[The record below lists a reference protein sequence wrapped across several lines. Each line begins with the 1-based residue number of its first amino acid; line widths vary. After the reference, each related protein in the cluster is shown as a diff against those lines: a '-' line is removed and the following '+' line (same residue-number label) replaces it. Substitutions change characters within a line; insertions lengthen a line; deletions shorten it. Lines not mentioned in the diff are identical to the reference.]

1 MYFVVLDSL
10 HQFGVAFYEFLWF
23 LVNLW
28 KIEFGL
34 TKGFVGIYRG
44 TLGFIN
50 LLEYGN
56 IKRSNDTVELR
67 IKEAYCWLLVPY
79 IDREL
84 DIKTIIWD
92 RINIKG
98 GTDSIVAKAARK
110 MQENESLITTWAP
123 AWLKMELDHLL
134 WKEANDINVKK
145 LWEDLCTYCYLP
157 RLANYSV
164 LEATIRKG
172 VNEKNY
178 FALADGKADD
188 RYFGLSYDQ
197 YVGAVDK
204 SAYLVKLVAALQQI
218 EADRREK
225 ERQEQERKQQQQTDG
240 RTGQGGYSDSDEEGG
255 NTGGVA
261 DQLDDKPPVTP
272 VAPQPKNTHF
282 FMSAKLD
289 NTRINRDVQRL
300 VEEVISHLTN
310 ADGVQVEIA
319 LEVTADASNEFEVP
333 LIRTVTENCRT
344 LKVDQYGFDE

>member
-1 MYFVVLDSL
+1 M
-10 HQFGVAFYEFLWF
+10 
-23 LVNLW
+23 
-28 KIEFGL
+28 
-34 TKGFVGIYRG
+34 
-44 TLGFIN
+44 
-50 LLEYGN
+50 
-56 IKRSNDTVELR
+56 
-67 IKEAYCWLLVPY
+67 
-79 IDREL
+79 
-84 DIKTIIWD
+84 
-92 RINIKG
+92 
-98 GTDSIVAKAARK
+98 
-110 MQENESLITTWAP
+110 
-123 AWLKMELDHLL
+123 
-134 WKEANDINVKK
+134 
-145 LWEDLCTYCYLP
+145 
-157 RLANYSV
+157 
-164 LEATIRKG
+164 
-172 VNEKNY
+172 
-178 FALADGKADD
+178 
-188 RYFGLSYDQ
+188 SYDQ

-218 EADRREK
+218 EANRREK

-261 DQLDDKPPVTP
+261 DQPDDKPPVTP